1 MTAVVWAAVPLL
13 AVVAV
18 DDLRHRRIHNRDVGA
33 LSLVTAVV
41 VAASAIDQGD
51 HVVAW
56 AMLGATLAAVPL
68 LIAAVME
75 PGRMGGGDVKL
86 AAVIGALLGPVSP
99 WLSLATVAGALVL
112 TLVGMTMRSA
122 RDAPLAP
129 ALAVSAVAALLLS
142 AGL

>member
-1 MTAVVWAAVPLL
+1 MWAAAPLL

-18 DDLRHRRIHNRDVGA
+18 DDLRHRRIRNRDVGA
-33 LSLVTAVV
+33 LAVVTAVV
-41 VAASAIDQGD
+41 VAAFAIDQGGD
-51 HVVAW
+51 VVGR

-68 LIAAVME
+68 LVAAVMG

-99 WLSLATVAGALVL
+99 WLSLAAVAGALVL
-112 TLVGMTMRSA
+112 TLVGMTMRMA
-122 RDAPLAP
+122 RHAPLAP
-129 ALAVSAVAALLLS
+129 ALAVSAVTALLLS